1 MTQPGGTFDVGPDP
15 LTLVVVTPPPPPPPP
30 PVTPTVEVLEAV
42 GATQDTLSVHIV
54 HLLPADVH
62 SGSSPTSAPLLLNG
76 ASQVYSFERWVRLR
90 MNPPFTS
97 LQDFRFWVP
106 DYTTERGWML
116 TWGTSPVYQ
125 TPVNTPSSIAT
136 SPLPTTDPGGAHPNL
151 NPSAVFQGTGTQY
164 SDWIVVQA
172 SVDSSASVGP
182 LLGFNPDN
190 SPVEIEYM
198 FAWTETA

>member
-1 MTQPGGTFDVGPDP
+1 
-15 LTLVVVTPPPPPPPP
+15 
-30 PVTPTVEVLEAV
+30 
-42 GATQDTLSVHIV
+42 
-54 HLLPADVH
+54 
-62 SGSSPTSAPLLLNG
+62 
-76 ASQVYSFERWVRLR
+76 
-90 MNPPFTS
+90 MNPPFVA

-106 DYTTERGWML
+106 NYTSERGWML

-136 SPLPTTDPGGAHPNL
+136 TPLPTTDPGGANPNL
-151 NPSAVFQGTGTQY
+151 NPGTVFQGTGTQY

-182 LLGFNPDN
+182 LLGFNPDS

-198 FAWTETA
+198 FAWAETY